1 LRTHGR
7 LVIQREGRVNILGLN
22 YYFHDSTACVVVDGK
37 IVVAIE
43 EERLTREKHTRAF
56 PKKAIARCLAI
67 AGLSTDEIDAVAV
80 SIKPSK
86 DWAAK
91 VVYGVAHARHARP
104 FIGHELFYGRRK
116 QRGFWS
122 WYRQTWPHDGP
133 KVHFVPHHTAHAH
146 GSFLA
151 SPHETA
157 AILSLDGSG
166 EWATSFLGEGRGN
179 QVRRFSESY
188 FPNSLGAFYEA
199 ATQFCGFMPNYDE
212 GKTMG
217 LAPFGDAGVYSEA
230 VDRIAKVDAD
240 GAIGIDLSYF
250 NYQFWGAQRYSP
262 KFPSTFG
269 SPRKGPAFEANH
281 ENVAAAFQVALEE
294 RALELCAVLRAK
306 TACRYLVIAGGVAL
320 NSVMNGRIVR
330 EAGFDDI
337 YVMPAAGDNGT
348 ALGAALYVYNVV
360 MGRPREHV
368 HDDPYLGTAY
378 SDDEIGAA
386 IAACKLPA
394 TRHDDIASVA
404 ARLVADG
411 QIVGWFQGRMEIGP
425 RALGNRTILANP
437 TLPTMK
443 DKINA
448 EVKHREAFRP
458 FAPSVIL
465 EEKDTYFDVIGEA
478 PFMLKVAPVRP
489 EMRDR
494 LPAITHVD
502 GSARL
507 HTVERRINPLYHDV
521 ISRFGDLTGT
531 PVVLNTSFNVQGE
544 PIVESPEHA
553 IRCFFS
559 TGLDA
564 LAMGSYL
571 ITKD

>member
-1 LRTHGR
+1 M
-7 LVIQREGRVNILGLN
+7 NILGLN
-22 YYFHDSTACVVVDGK
+22 YYFHDSTACVVVDGR

-43 EERLTREKHTRAF
+43 EERLTRQKHTREF
-56 PKKAIARCLAI
+56 PRKAIARCLAI
-67 AGLSTDEIDAVAV
+67 AGLGSDEIDAVAV
-80 SIKPSK
+80 SIRPSK
-86 DWAAK
+86 DWGAK
-91 VVYGVAHARHARP
+91 LAYGLAHARHARP
-104 FIGHELFYGRRK
+104 FIGHELSDGRRK
-116 QRGFWS
+116 QRRFWE
-122 WYRQTWPHDGP
+122 WYRRTWPQDGP
-133 KVHFVPHHTAHAH
+133 AVHFVPHHTAHAH

-151 SPHETA
+151 SPYESA
-157 AILSLDGSG
+157 AVLSLDGSG

-179 QVRRFSESY
+179 QVRCFSESF

-217 LAPFGDAGVYSEA
+217 LAPFGDPSVYADA
-230 VDRIAKVDAD
+230 VDRMARVDNDGSIKV
-240 GAIGIDLSYF
+240 DLSYF
-250 NYQFWGAQRYSP
+250 DYQFWGAQRYSQ
-262 KFPSTFG
+262 KFVSTFG
-269 SPRKGPAFEANH
+269 APRKGPEFAANH
-281 ENVAAAFQVALEE
+281 ENVAAAFQAVLEQ
-294 RALELCAVLRAK
+294 RALDLCAVLRKRSDA
-306 TACRYLVIAGGVAL
+306 RHLVIAGGVAL

-348 ALGAALYVYNVV
+348 ALGAALYVNNVV
-360 MGRPREHV
+360 LGQPRSHE

-378 SDDEIGAA
+378 SDGEIGTV
-386 IAACKLPA
+386 IESCKLPA

-411 QIVGWFQGRMEIGP
+411 KIVGWFQGRMEIGP
-425 RALGNRTILANP
+425 RALGNRTILADP
-437 TLPTMK
+437 TLPHMK

-458 FAPSVIL
+458 FAPSVLL
-465 EEKDTYFDVIGEA
+465 EDKDKYFDVIGEA

-494 LPAITHVD
+494 IPAITHVD

-507 HTVERRINPLYHDV
+507 HTVSREANPLYHDV
-521 ISRFGDLTGT
+521 IRKFGDLTGT

-544 PIVESPEHA
+544 PIVESPQDA

-564 LAMGSYL
+564 LALGSYL
-571 ITKD
+571 IVKD

>member
-1 LRTHGR
+1 
-7 LVIQREGRVNILGLN
+7 VNILGLN
-22 YYFHDSTACVVVDGK
+22 YYFHDSTACIVVDGR

-43 EERLTREKHTRAF
+43 EERLTRDKHTRAF
-56 PKKAIARCLAI
+56 PENAIARCLSI
-67 AGLSTDEIDAVAV
+67 AGISAEDIDAVAV

-91 VVYGVAHARHARP
+91 VAYGIAHARSARP
-104 FIGHELFYGRRK
+104 FIGHELLYGRRK
-116 QRGFWS
+116 QKGFWS
-122 WYRQTWPHDGP
+122 WYRRTWPHDGP

-151 SPHETA
+151 SPYESA

-179 QVRRFSESY
+179 QVRCYSESF

-199 ATQFCGFMPNYDE
+199 ATQFCGFAPNYDE

-217 LAPFGDAGVYSEA
+217 LAPFGDPEVYGKT
-230 VDRIAKVDAD
+230 VDRMAAVDAD
-240 GAIGIDLSYF
+240 GAITIDLSYF
-250 NYQFWGAQRYSP
+250 NYQFWGAQRCSP
-262 KFPSTFG
+262 KFFATFG
-269 SPRKGPAFEANH
+269 APRNAPEFNANH
-281 ENVAAAFQVALEE
+281 ENVAAAFQVALED
-294 RALELCAVLRAK
+294 RALELCAVLRK
-306 TACRYLVIAGGVAL
+306 RTKCRYLVIAGGVAL

-348 ALGAALYVYNVV
+348 ALGAALYVNNVV
-360 MGRPREHV
+360 LNQPRAHV

-378 SDDEIGAA
+378 SDEEIGKS
-386 IAACKLPA
+386 IDACKLPA
-394 TRHDDIASVA
+394 TKHDDIASVA

-411 QIVGWFQGRMEIGP
+411 KIVGWFQGRMEIGP

-437 TLPTMK
+437 ILPDMK

-458 FAPSVIL
+458 FAPSVLL
-465 EEKDTYFDVIGEA
+465 EDKDTYFDVIGEA

-489 EMRDR
+489 EKRAE

-507 HTVERRINPLYHDV
+507 HTVSKTINPVYHDV
-521 ISRFGDLTGT
+521 IRKFGELTGT

-564 LAMGSYL
+564 LALGSFL
-571 ITKD
+571 ITKS